1 MSNDSWKTSWA
12 NAQKKKEEVD
22 MQEPSWKASWD
33 KAQKTTKAESIRYE
47 QTIREGENYFIQKRV
62 ANSPGALSTHMAQ
75 EEAKKQ
81 QEEANEQYNNEVS
94 EWAKDNGLGFLGN
107 GVGYTLGKTAM
118 GVSDAF
124 TSMSEALTSVL
135 GNVQTGAEHVKSW
148 VTGAEKPTDFA
159 EQIRLIEDLA
169 VEFNGLDDLTYDEV
183 AQYIKDETGKDVSRL
198 ALAAYDMNAKK
209 QGANEFVDTM
219 YAAQNDGEIGTG
231 TRFAGNIGYGIGN
244 MAPSIALAVTSGGTS
259 TAGEAAGAIPTL
271 VDALKNGA
279 SVGSAAASA
288 AKALF
293 TFSASTAVMSAQS
306 AGDKYVTSAREYG
319 TGEFPG
325 ATLMNAIG
333 TGAIEGVTE
342 NLGGITGFTKLG
354 DMLNKEM
361 TGSILANVAQNLPN
375 LLVNAGEEGMEEII
389 ASPLEGLLDKAFL
402 DNGKPLVGWGNG
414 AAIDGKEM
422 LDSGM
427 TGTAI
432 GLVMGTVLS
441 TSSVIQSS
449 ADIQDKIKIVNN
461 NIDAINHAYQGAY
474 GVDTNVVEKLP
485 NKATLQQVYEKFDE
499 CVPYYSDMNVV
510 PHIIDYYSNDFLSD
524 PLNEGCQIA
533 YDSMTGA
540 TKIIGA
546 DGYAYDS
553 RADYY
558 AGIKSEDQ
566 SMATAQNG
574 APTQAETDADAYR
587 RYALESG
594 NPNADVS
601 GADIATGIAQE
612 VQIPSEERLREIQE
626 ASSGQY
632 AQTEGFDGAPSSD
645 EFITALKEY
654 AQRRA
659 EFQEQ
664 ENRKRQEELQRRSEH
679 LSTLARQ
686 TERYARTGAT
696 FEETIS
702 ELSRSGLITYLH
714 EDEDEAI
721 SDAWRMGNAAYRVRT
736 GTRTKRLPA
745 PGETTTGSQTTTV
758 SEKKKKAGNLSEVV
772 RPEIR
777 RAMNAMKGSGRLTLA
792 TYDGNTY
799 VCMTGGALLITQEE
813 AAAMAASGIKQDKK
827 AEKRLAADASYS
839 EGDIHKATKA
849 EAFSES
855 GKSYVR
861 LELDNGS
868 AITVK
873 KAAFDDVN
881 KEGFVVGVSTSGR
894 SLLAISD
901 GTVAAVITPNSGV
914 RPGYGSKNVKLKC
927 NQEKP
932 RAKTPKKAKGNVG
945 TNASE
950 RSVATEPGRRT
961 SIEEVCKITEGL
973 AREGKG
979 VIDTIGELVN
989 RGLITDINNLSKNE
1003 IQDITFAWNQG
1014 NLDYKAEQ
1022 KKHAGEVGVR
1032 GKGERAE
1039 TTGQSVS
1046 GKKTKKPTAKPS
1058 ASDGSGKKSTTQ
1070 AKGETTTE
1078 TAGKAEG
1085 TTKPVKR
1092 EGTAKGGTTA
1102 RTDSKP
1108 NAAEENGSETVAETT
1123 AAEKKTGVETA
1134 KRKLKESENYTA
1146 VKDLGKVAKSI
1157 YDRIT
1162 GEGLSFSDVTLRNP
1176 PAGFNKAQQEQIVR
1190 SLLNTDEA
1198 VGESTRIELI
1208 GDGTFTFSNDAV
1220 SVSQMLSKLGVRLS
1234 DSADVTV
1241 RAGIRKAVNSLN
1253 KTKAGRKVLG
1263 TYNGNNYIV
1272 FSHGAFLI
1280 TDGEKTF
1287 FENDSR
1293 IEKNAD
1299 EYVTRAL
1306 PRFEKSVR
1314 ETAVEVSSVVG
1325 FTKGKENFARIKF
1338 SNGSAMTVKRAE
1350 FDALNEVGQ
1359 TVLASPVAHGMIAT
1373 KDGVLTGVVLEYNA
1387 DPVGDETFIR
1397 IKFDTPGKS
1406 STTAAKSSGK
1416 QYSLTDTAT
1425 PRRQYKAK
1433 RTPSAS
1439 GEATV
1444 SESKADKPQS
1454 EAAKPKSAE
1463 AAVETG
1469 AGDGNK
1475 AISMQDVID
1484 KIQEDFGVQITRGY
1498 MRDVPKQAS
1507 GRYDTVNK
1515 GVRYRTANDV
1525 NTVSHEL
1532 GHALDDRY
1540 HILTEDT
1547 DLAVLKWFANTLPAD
1562 RAVAYSAAYGLSG
1575 EGADFYLPLAKEG
1588 LADRLAD
1595 YLTDAESALK
1605 QYPKFKKYFLDPI
1618 RKKKGG
1624 KADLARLER
1633 YAEMVH
1639 EAVTNDE
1646 ARLRGTVHTIEKPK
1660 RTDSLV
1666 EGIRR
1671 SFREGTPEERK
1682 EYRISSGKHK
1692 VDSFITTFFS
1702 KNQYIKTLGQQSN
1715 SGSCETYVDLQNAT
1729 YNTGL
1734 IESAMRG
1741 KMTDLDGKPI
1751 GEGFHVILEGLTDK
1765 NGHLDPD
1772 LYHEFGLYL
1781 DIVHSAERQEQGHK
1795 IPQTMEKAL
1804 EDGTIERMEE
1814 AHPDFPELADKVYE
1828 FSNNLLDVA
1837 VQGGLVEPEV
1847 VEKWREIYPHYVPMQ
1862 RYFDQQT
1869 RESKGGA
1876 KATNPRGFA
1885 NVNSPYKRAKGSQL
1899 DYYNPLDLIIQQTAT
1914 VYQSAIHN
1922 RIMRSIVDLVKD
1934 SPNPAILMERIPDDL
1949 HITKISTKEILER
1962 LEYKGIK
1969 TQAKAAQRG
1978 ADIEADAMDDM
1989 MKIILDAIP
1998 DSLSKVEKGTHTD
2011 ASRRIVTVMENGKKV
2026 MYKVNDPDLFKVI
2039 VNMNPTRD
2047 SAFVRLI
2054 STVSRGVVKMW
2065 TSLNP
2070 LFSFSNAA
2078 RDLGTLTSSMAT
2090 EFGGEIAVGKNDR
2103 HISLKNRAAL
2113 MAQMY
2118 KNIGKSWAE
2127 TAKERAEGLESTDP
2141 YHQEYIAMGGN
2152 ESGLADDARY
2162 MSVDVRKEFS
2172 KENARKYGKLSKLKQ
2187 GYAVLSFTTN
2197 MVERGPREAVYIT
2210 AREMG
2215 LEPKLAYRLSQDVT
2229 TDFKNGG
2236 TLKGVSTFIP
2246 LFNAGLA
2253 GIYRA
2258 GRHWTGEHIT
2268 SDYKID
2274 PMTSKTRQKRAM
2286 GRILA
2291 SVILSAAMA
2300 ALQTLLGSAD
2310 EEKYKQL
2317 SNYTKNNFM
2326 CIPKGDG
2333 NFITIPK
2340 PREWAALQSVFER
2353 AAEAVFLGN
2362 EYALDGSDTWEYLTD
2377 MFLPNGIS
2385 SLAQGDL
2392 MGALGT
2398 IAGVGPLFEV
2408 AANKD
2413 YLGRDIVPVSLQDKS
2428 PKYQYN
2434 ENTSWLAWAIGQIL
2448 PISPLQIDHIG
2459 RNWAGGWWELMK
2471 GLTPNGL
2478 FRNGDTSNVSFA
2490 LSDRWYRDAA
2500 YSTDIIN
2507 RMYEYRDK
2515 ANVAHND
2522 NEDDIDAKI
2531 DYTWYDRMASFYSA
2545 YNKLAKIQPDSA
2557 QKRATRQTVL
2567 DMIEGS
2573 LEVKDGKVY
2582 SAQAELEDYVRRTG
2596 DTLAM
2601 PATMAT
2607 EFKYG
2612 KNNSKVM
2619 TLDADQYVE
2628 FQLLYNTYYWNY
2640 IQQLFSSAYADKLSD
2655 ASLKKSLHSARDR
2668 ALTKAKQD
2676 IINKATKEK

>member
-12 NAQKKKEEVD
+12 NAQKKKEEAD
-22 MQEPSWKASWD
+22 TQEPSWKASWE
-33 KAQKTTKAESIRYE
+33 KAKQSVGKELSRESPEERLSRIISNLPGITPKMEETYQQFQRLKLEQEYQEAARIAAIKQQEAAE
-47 QTIREGENYFIQKRV
+47 KK
-62 ANSPGALSTHMAQ
+62 AQ
-75 EEAKKQ
+75 EE
-81 QEEANEQYNNEVS
+81 YNNEVS

-107 GVGYTLGKTAM
+107 GVGYQLGKTAM
-118 GVSDAF
+118 GVSGAVM
-124 TSMSEALTSVL
+124 SLSEALVSVL

-148 VTGAEKPTDFA
+148 VTGEEKPTDFA
-159 EQIRLIEDLA
+159 EQIRLIEDMA
-169 VEFNGLDDLTYDEV
+169 DDFDNWKGLTYDEI

-198 ALAAYDMNAKK
+198 ALAAYDINAKK

-219 YAAQNDGEIGTG
+219 YSAQNDGEIGTVA
-231 TRFAGNIGYGIGN
+231 RVAGNIGYGIGN
-244 MAPSIALAVTSGGTS
+244 MAPSIALAVASGGTS

-279 SVGSAAASA
+279 SIGSAAAA
-288 AKALF
+288 AGKALF

-361 TGSILANVAQNLPN
+361 TGSILANVARNLPN

-402 DNGKPLVGWGNG
+402 DNGKPIVGWGNG

-422 LDSGM
+422 LESGLY
-427 TGTAI
+427 GSAI
-432 GLVMGTVLS
+432 GFIMGSAMSTQAVIEGSVDVHEQINIVNKYIDNVNEAVRQAYGDSDLLLERLPNSSTTSDAMSKFMQATELLADTDVAKAFAKVPLGAEGFTVLS
-441 TSSVIQSS
+441 DGTNRILGDDGYIYDSISDYYTGTPS
-449 ADIQDKIKIVNN
+449 ADQ
-461 NIDAINHAYQGAY
+461 
-474 GVDTNVVEKLP
+474 
-485 NKATLQQVYEKFDE
+485 
-499 CVPYYSDMNVV
+499 
-510 PHIIDYYSNDFLSD
+510 
-524 PLNEGCQIA
+524 
-533 YDSMTGA
+533 
-540 TKIIGA
+540 
-546 DGYAYDS
+546 S
-553 RADYY
+553 RA
-558 AGIKSEDQ
+558 
-566 SMATAQNG
+566 TAHPG
-574 APTQAETDADAYR
+574 DKTKAEIDADAYQR
-587 RYALESG
+587 IAQENG
-594 NPNADVS
+594 NSNTKVS
-601 GADIATGIAQE
+601 GADMATGRAE
-612 VQIPSEERLREIQE
+612 DVQIPSDEALREAHDNSADATAGAGANVTPEAVPEQVQNPQPIRTTGKGGLTRGADIETVSEQARKYAETGASIQE
-626 ASSGQY
+626 
-632 AQTEGFDGAPSSD
+632 TMD
-645 EFITALKEY
+645 ELV
-654 AQRRA
+654 
-659 EFQEQ
+659 
-664 ENRKRQEELQRRSEH
+664 
-679 LSTLARQ
+679 
-686 TERYARTGAT
+686 
-696 FEETIS
+696 
-702 ELSRSGLITYLH
+702 RSGLVADVNDLTQS
-714 EDEDEAI
+714 EGAAI
-721 SDAWRMGNAAYRVRT
+721 SAAWYQ
-736 GTRTKRLPA
+736 
-745 PGETTTGSQTTTV
+745 GSLDYKAKQ
-758 SEKKKKAGNLSEVV
+758 KQKKKAG
-772 RPEIR
+772 
-777 RAMNAMKGSGRLTLA
+777 
-792 TYDGNTY
+792 
-799 VCMTGGALLITQEE
+799 
-813 AAAMAASGIKQDKK
+813 
-827 AEKRLAADASYS
+827 
-839 EGDIHKATKA
+839 EG
-849 EAFSES
+849 
-855 GKSYVR
+855 
-861 LELDNGS
+861 
-868 AITVK
+868 
-873 KAAFDDVN
+873 
-881 KEGFVVGVSTSGR
+881 
-894 SLLAISD
+894 
-901 GTVAAVITPNSGV
+901 
-914 RPGYGSKNVKLKC
+914 
-927 NQEKP
+927 
-932 RAKTPKKAKGNVG
+932 
-945 TNASE
+945 
-950 RSVATEPGRRT
+950 
-961 SIEEVCKITEGL
+961 
-973 AREGKG
+973 
-979 VIDTIGELVN
+979 
-989 RGLITDINNLSKNE
+989 
-1003 IQDITFAWNQG
+1003 
-1014 NLDYKAEQ
+1014 
-1022 KKHAGEVGVR
+1022 GVR

-1046 GKKTKKPTAKPS
+1046 GKKTKKPTAKASASDGQGKKPTAKAS

-1070 AKGETTTE
+1070 AKGGATTKT
-1078 TAGKAEG
+1078 TGKAEG

-1092 EGTAKGGTTA
+1092 EGTAKGETTA
-1102 RTDSKP
+1102 RTDNKPKNGSAASGVKSLSEAERAIYDRIMTDKSFKNIQLEEPPQGISKDQQKHIASNLFTSFATGYGENLGRVEWVGTP
-1108 NAAEENGSETVAETT
+1108 AEKALGNAAQYYLRETSTGDWISVSADIYKTFLDSSFNSLTADQTEESLERIGKVVLSSDPVIVSKALSRLGATVKSADKATVRKTT
-1123 AAEKKTGVETA
+1123 AEVSDKKAKADGSDTA
-1134 KRKLKESENYTA
+1134 KRKLQPSSSVDVGY
-1146 VKDLGKVAKSI
+1146 LGKISKSIYNRLISDGLSFDDVQLGQPPTGFSKRDQETIVRALLNADEDAGKAAKVELLGDKSIHYSSNASNVAARLQRLGVTLKSRRGQQSSTSDVGSIRGETETVAKS
-1157 YDRIT
+1157 D
-1162 GEGLSFSDVTLRNP
+1162 
-1176 PAGFNKAQQEQIVR
+1176 
-1190 SLLNTDEA
+1190 
-1198 VGESTRIELI
+1198 
-1208 GDGTFTFSNDAV
+1208 
-1220 SVSQMLSKLGVRLS
+1220 
-1234 DSADVTV
+1234 
-1241 RAGIRKAVNSLN
+1241 
-1253 KTKAGRKVLG
+1253 
-1263 TYNGNNYIV
+1263 
-1272 FSHGAFLI
+1272 
-1280 TDGEKTF
+1280 
-1287 FENDSR
+1287 
-1293 IEKNAD
+1293 
-1299 EYVTRAL
+1299 
-1306 PRFEKSVR
+1306 
-1314 ETAVEVSSVVG
+1314 
-1325 FTKGKENFARIKF
+1325 
-1338 SNGSAMTVKRAE
+1338 
-1350 FDALNEVGQ
+1350 
-1359 TVLASPVAHGMIAT
+1359 
-1373 KDGVLTGVVLEYNA
+1373 
-1387 DPVGDETFIR
+1387 
-1397 IKFDTPGKS
+1397 
-1406 STTAAKSSGK
+1406 GK

-1433 RTPSAS
+1433 RTPTANS
-1439 GEATV
+1439 EATV
-1444 SESKADKPQS
+1444 SESKADKPRS

-1469 AGDGNK
+1469 AEVKTEAGDGNK

-1484 KIQEDFGVQITRGY
+1484 KMQEDFGTQITRGY
-1498 MRDVPKQAS
+1498 MRDVPKQAF
-1507 GRYDTVNK
+1507 GRYNTVDK
-1515 GVRYRTANDV
+1515 GIRYRTANDV

-1540 HILTEDT
+1540 HILTKDT
-1547 DLAVLKWFANTLPAD
+1547 DLAVLKWFANTLSAD
-1562 RAVAYSAAYGLSG
+1562 SIGTYRAAYGLSG
-1575 EGADFYLPLAKEG
+1575 KGVGFYLPLAKEG

-1618 RKKKGG
+1618 REKKGG

-1682 EYRISSGKHK
+1682 EYRISSRKHK

-1715 SGSCETYVDLQNAT
+1715 SGSCETYIDIQNAS

-1734 IESAMRG
+1734 VNSAMRG
-1741 KMTDLDGKPI
+1741 KITDLDGKPI

-1828 FSNNLLDVA
+1828 YSDHLLDVA

-1876 KATNPRGFA
+1876 RATNPRGFA

-1914 VYQSAIHN
+1914 VYQSAVHN
-1922 RIMRSIVDLVKD
+1922 RIMRSIVDLVND

-1949 HITKISTKEILER
+1949 HIDKISTKDLVSRLTGKVKNDAEIAPEVADGMLQLLSEAMP
-1962 LEYKGIK
+1962 EY
-1969 TQAKAAQRG
+1969 
-1978 ADIEADAMDDM
+1978 
-1989 MKIILDAIP
+1989 
-1998 DSLSKVEKGTHTD
+1998 LSKVNTGTHTD

-2047 SAFVRLI
+2047 SAFVRLV

-2070 LFSFSNAA
+2070 LFSFGNAA

-2090 EFGGEIAVGKNDR
+2090 EFGGEIAAGKNDR

-2113 MAQMY
+2113 MAQLY

-2127 TAKERAEGLESTDP
+2127 TAKERAKGLESTDP

-2152 ESGLADDARY
+2152 ESGLANDARY

-2187 GYAVLSFTTN
+2187 GYAVLSYTTN

-2268 SDYKID
+2268 SDYNID
-2274 PMTSKTRQKRAM
+2274 PMTSKTRRKRAM

-2300 ALQTLLGSAD
+2300 ALQTLIGSAD

-2326 CIPKGDG
+2326 CIPTGGGK
-2333 NFITIPK
+2333 FITIPK

-2353 AAEAVFLGN
+2353 AAEEVFLGN

-2385 SLAQGDL
+2385 SLMQGDL

-2413 YLGRDIVPVSLQDKS
+2413 YLGRDIVPVSLQDMS

-2448 PISPLQIDHIG
+2448 PISPLKIDHIG

-2490 LSDRWYRDAA
+2490 LFDRWHRDAA

-2545 YNKLAKIQPDSA
+2545 YNKLAKVQPDSA

-2628 FQLLYNTYYWNY
+2628 FQLSYNTYYWNY

>member
-1 MSNDSWKTSWA
+1 M
-12 NAQKKKEEVD
+12 
-22 MQEPSWKASWD
+22 
-33 KAQKTTKAESIRYE
+33 
-47 QTIREGENYFIQKRV
+47 
-62 ANSPGALSTHMAQ
+62 
-75 EEAKKQ
+75 
-81 QEEANEQYNNEVS
+81 
-94 EWAKDNGLGFLGN
+94 
-107 GVGYTLGKTAM
+107 
-118 GVSDAF
+118 
-124 TSMSEALTSVL
+124 
-135 GNVQTGAEHVKSW
+135 
-148 VTGAEKPTDFA
+148 
-159 EQIRLIEDLA
+159 
-169 VEFNGLDDLTYDEV
+169 
-183 AQYIKDETGKDVSRL
+183 
-198 ALAAYDMNAKK
+198 
-209 QGANEFVDTM
+209 
-219 YAAQNDGEIGTG
+219 
-231 TRFAGNIGYGIGN
+231 
-244 MAPSIALAVTSGGTS
+244 
-259 TAGEAAGAIPTL
+259 
-271 VDALKNGA
+271 
-279 SVGSAAASA
+279 
-288 AKALF
+288 
-293 TFSASTAVMSAQS
+293 
-306 AGDKYVTSAREYG
+306 
-319 TGEFPG
+319 
-325 ATLMNAIG
+325 
-333 TGAIEGVTE
+333 
-342 NLGGITGFTKLG
+342 
-354 DMLNKEM
+354 
-361 TGSILANVAQNLPN
+361 
-375 LLVNAGEEGMEEII
+375 
-389 ASPLEGLLDKAFL
+389 
-402 DNGKPLVGWGNG
+402 
-414 AAIDGKEM
+414 
-422 LDSGM
+422 
-427 TGTAI
+427 
-432 GLVMGTVLS
+432 
-441 TSSVIQSS
+441 
-449 ADIQDKIKIVNN
+449 
-461 NIDAINHAYQGAY
+461 
-474 GVDTNVVEKLP
+474 
-485 NKATLQQVYEKFDE
+485 
-499 CVPYYSDMNVV
+499 
-510 PHIIDYYSNDFLSD
+510 
-524 PLNEGCQIA
+524 
-533 YDSMTGA
+533 
-540 TKIIGA
+540 
-546 DGYAYDS
+546 
-553 RADYY
+553 
-558 AGIKSEDQ
+558 
-566 SMATAQNG
+566 
-574 APTQAETDADAYR
+574 
-587 RYALESG
+587 
-594 NPNADVS
+594 
-601 GADIATGIAQE
+601 
-612 VQIPSEERLREIQE
+612 
-626 ASSGQY
+626 
-632 AQTEGFDGAPSSD
+632 
-645 EFITALKEY
+645 
-654 AQRRA
+654 
-659 EFQEQ
+659 
-664 ENRKRQEELQRRSEH
+664 
-679 LSTLARQ
+679 
-686 TERYARTGAT
+686 
-696 FEETIS
+696 
-702 ELSRSGLITYLH
+702 
-714 EDEDEAI
+714 
-721 SDAWRMGNAAYRVRT
+721 
-736 GTRTKRLPA
+736 
-745 PGETTTGSQTTTV
+745 
-758 SEKKKKAGNLSEVV
+758 
-772 RPEIR
+772 
-777 RAMNAMKGSGRLTLA
+777 
-792 TYDGNTY
+792 
-799 VCMTGGALLITQEE
+799 
-813 AAAMAASGIKQDKK
+813 
-827 AEKRLAADASYS
+827 
-839 EGDIHKATKA
+839 
-849 EAFSES
+849 
-855 GKSYVR
+855 
-861 LELDNGS
+861 
-868 AITVK
+868 
-873 KAAFDDVN
+873 
-881 KEGFVVGVSTSGR
+881 
-894 SLLAISD
+894 
-901 GTVAAVITPNSGV
+901 
-914 RPGYGSKNVKLKC
+914 
-927 NQEKP
+927 
-932 RAKTPKKAKGNVG
+932 
-945 TNASE
+945 
-950 RSVATEPGRRT
+950 
-961 SIEEVCKITEGL
+961 
-973 AREGKG
+973 
-979 VIDTIGELVN
+979 
-989 RGLITDINNLSKNE
+989 
-1003 IQDITFAWNQG
+1003 
-1014 NLDYKAEQ
+1014 
-1022 KKHAGEVGVR
+1022 R

-1046 GKKTKKPTAKPS
+1046 GKTVPANKRASVVQNAENANATVENADAELQSGEDSGTINHDVAVLDSYGVSDEGKRAFLQYKSSESYVINEKLRNGLELSEDDVQLVHGMDETLEKLPTYSGTTYREIVFEHDDELQKFLSSVKQGIPTRFKAYTSSAKS
-1058 ASDGSGKKSTTQ
+1058 NDAYTIKGGKHIIKMELESKLGRDTSNL
-1070 AKGETTTE
+1070 GI
-1078 TAGKAEG
+1078 KAEQEIIFPRNTNFFVESVSQTG
-1085 TTKPVKR
+1085 NITKIKAWEVASNDSQSKGRGEESIHNESGNRSATVRDVSKLSQDDKAGVADVRGIPERDTEGYNRRVSRSHGEVSGGQRGSVRSGRPRESGQSPVQ
-1092 EGTAKGGTTA
+1092 GGA
-1102 RTDSKP
+1102 EVLKP
-1108 NAAEENGSETVAETT
+1108 
-1123 AAEKKTGVETA
+1123 GVETE
-1134 KRKLKESENYTA
+1134 KR
-1146 VKDLGKVAKSI
+1146 
-1157 YDRIT
+1157 
-1162 GEGLSFSDVTLRNP
+1162 
-1176 PAGFNKAQQEQIVR
+1176 
-1190 SLLNTDEA
+1190 
-1198 VGESTRIELI
+1198 
-1208 GDGTFTFSNDAV
+1208 
-1220 SVSQMLSKLGVRLS
+1220 
-1234 DSADVTV
+1234 
-1241 RAGIRKAVNSLN
+1241 
-1253 KTKAGRKVLG
+1253 
-1263 TYNGNNYIV
+1263 
-1272 FSHGAFLI
+1272 
-1280 TDGEKTF
+1280 
-1287 FENDSR
+1287 
-1293 IEKNAD
+1293 
-1299 EYVTRAL
+1299 
-1306 PRFEKSVR
+1306 
-1314 ETAVEVSSVVG
+1314 
-1325 FTKGKENFARIKF
+1325 
-1338 SNGSAMTVKRAE
+1338 
-1350 FDALNEVGQ
+1350 
-1359 TVLASPVAHGMIAT
+1359 
-1373 KDGVLTGVVLEYNA
+1373 
-1387 DPVGDETFIR
+1387 DPD
-1397 IKFDTPGKS
+1397 
-1406 STTAAKSSGK
+1406 GK

-1433 RTPSAS
+1433 RTPTANS
-1439 GEATV
+1439 EATV
-1444 SESKADKPQS
+1444 SESKADKPRS

-1469 AGDGNK
+1469 AEVKTEAGDGNK

-1484 KIQEDFGVQITRGY
+1484 KIQEDFGTQITRGY

-1507 GRYDTVNK
+1507 GRYNTVDK

-1540 HILTEDT
+1540 HILTKDT
-1547 DLAVLKWFANTLPAD
+1547 DLAVLKWFANTLSAD
-1562 RAVAYSAAYGLSG
+1562 RIGVYRAAYGLSG
-1575 EGADFYLPLAKEG
+1575 KGVGFYLPLAKEG

-1618 RKKKGG
+1618 REKKGG

-1682 EYRISSGKHK
+1682 EYRISSRKHK

-1715 SGSCETYVDLQNAT
+1715 SGSCETYIDIQNAS

-1734 IESAMRG
+1734 VNSAMRG
-1741 KMTDLDGKPI
+1741 KITDLDGKPI

-1828 FSNNLLDVA
+1828 YSDHLLDVA

-1876 KATNPRGFA
+1876 RATNPRGFA

-1914 VYQSAIHN
+1914 VYQSAVHN
-1922 RIMRSIVDLVKD
+1922 RIMRSIVDLVND

-1949 HITKISTKEILER
+1949 HIDKISTKDLVSRLTGKVKNDAEIAPEVADGMLQLLSEAMP
-1962 LEYKGIK
+1962 EY
-1969 TQAKAAQRG
+1969 
-1978 ADIEADAMDDM
+1978 
-1989 MKIILDAIP
+1989 
-1998 DSLSKVEKGTHTD
+1998 LSKVNTGTHTD

-2070 LFSFSNAA
+2070 LFSFGNAA

-2090 EFGGEIAVGKNDR
+2090 EFGGEIAAGKNDR

-2113 MAQMY
+2113 MAQLY

-2127 TAKERAEGLESTDP
+2127 TAKERAKGLESTDP

-2152 ESGLADDARY
+2152 ESGLANDARY

-2187 GYAVLSFTTN
+2187 GYAVLSYTTN

-2268 SDYKID
+2268 SDYNID
-2274 PMTSKTRQKRAM
+2274 PMTSKTRRKRAM

-2326 CIPKGDG
+2326 CIPTGDG

-2353 AAEAVFLGN
+2353 AAEEVFLGN

-2385 SLAQGDL
+2385 SLMQGDL

-2413 YLGRDIVPVSLQDKS
+2413 YLGRDIVPVSLQDMS

-2448 PISPLQIDHIG
+2448 PISPLKIDHIG

-2471 GLTPNGL
+2471 GFTPNGL

-2490 LSDRWYRDAA
+2490 LFDRWHRDAA

-2545 YNKLAKIQPDSA
+2545 YNKLAKVQPDSA

-2628 FQLLYNTYYWNY
+2628 FQLSYNTYYWNY